1 MPKFLSGSSCVI
13 MMSFCSCFLCW
24 GDRIEIG
31 IHLFAVKPPN
41 SKPTS
46 VMYVC
51 TYEDKELPPR
61 HSPLMF
67 ASSLCYHCMDLFL
80 THRCDMP
87 RYGLQLAK
95 LYGRF
100 LSVCLLACLSVLPS
114 ICLSAQGTNCSTPI
128 FRAHALHIEGTG
140 SLIVNH
146 ATLFSEPTLLF
157 RV

>member
-1 MPKFLSGSSCVI
+1 MPEFLSGSSCVI

-51 TYEDKELPPR
+51 TYEDKELTPR
-61 HSPLMF
+61 HSPLMS

-100 LSVCLLACLSVLPS
+100 LSVCLSVSMPVCPSVDLSVCPRNKWFYTHIS
-114 ICLSAQGTNCSTPI
+114 STC
-128 FRAHALHIEGTG
+128 
-140 SLIVNH
+140 
-146 ATLFSEPTLLF
+146 ATY
-157 RV
+157 